1 MRFSFQRENAREAE
15 NERLVESGELI
26 TAKFRERALKEANRA
41 MRKALAALEAWEAA
55 DKAHQEA
62 LAELG
67 VQEDPRNRKTPLFDS
82 KGRMECKVCGYKGP
96 IVDFATHGEG
106 VQKWCKPCEARR
118 SREHSARSRAK
129 VKARLRSQENWLDGE

>member
-26 TAKFRERALKEANRA
+26 TAKFREEARKRANKA
-41 MRKALAALEAWEAA
+41 MRKALAALEEWEKA
-55 DKAHQEA
+55 DEAHLVA

-67 VQEDPRNRKTPLFDS
+67 AEEDPKNRKTPLFDS
-82 KGRMECKVCGYKGP
+82 KGRMECQCCGYKGP
-96 IVDFATHGEG
+96 LVDFTHHGAG
-106 VQKWCKPCEARR
+106 VQKRCLACERKR

-129 VKARLRSQENWLDGE
+129 AKALLRATQNWLDGE